1 MAKEILRMEDVT
13 KIYDNGFVA
22 NKNVT
27 FWLHESEILALVGE
41 NGAGKTTLMKV
52 LFGLETPQTGK
63 VYKIGRPAFYAD
75 PVPDG
80 GRKCGSGRGAHEER
94 PF

>member
-41 NGAGKTTLMKV
+41 NGAGKTTLMNV
-52 LFGLETPQTGK
+52 LFGLETPRPEKCIWMGK
-63 VYKIGRPAFYAD
+63 M
-75 PVPDG
+75 
-80 GRKCGSGRGAHEER
+80 
-94 PF
+94 

>member
-52 LFGLETPQTGK
+52 LFGLGFISLPADRFLLKGK
-63 VYKIGRPAFYAD
+63 RCIF
-75 PVPDG
+75 PVQ
-80 GRKCGSGRGAHEER
+80 RMLSTSGSVWSTSILC
-94 PF
+94 

>member
-22 NKNVT
+22 NKT
-27 FWLHESEILALVGE
+27 SRSGFMRARSWLLWEK

-63 VYKIGRPAFYAD
+63 VYMDGKRGKDPQYPGR
-75 PVPDG
+75 
-80 GRKCGSGRGAHEER
+80 H
-94 PF
+94 